1 MSENAVA
8 VYTDVEMQR
17 PADFK
22 SGFQLL
28 PVEQQEVVLAEYS
41 ARRTHFR
48 KWLLSQLREGIHY
61 GFPPGCEA
69 RYDNQGNVQIYI
81 QGQYRP
87 LNPRQWVPKP
97 SLYKAGALYLVDL
110 LKLKA
115 VYSSDLDAWR
125 MMGEPKGTLVRTCKL
140 VNPASGEVIGE
151 GTGTYEVG
159 KKKMDSNAAIKMAD
173 KTAVVAAV
181 INTLAIADLFTQDI
195 EEKPHPANISP
206 EMEAGLADLVQAW
219 TSETFPQHRVTSAEI
234 RALRANLSIW
244 CKGKVPETPD
254 AMLEW
259 ARANVEI
266 SEMLDAQTKKPTGI
280 RFILRKTQTPAKS
293 KTEPTIPEKPPQD
306 APESTIS
313 GGDDDK
319 IAKLES
325 FRQAFA
331 AQRKE
336 KQFIKYCETGL
347 KFKWGTVPSDFE
359 FAVKSIKNFA
369 KGQKVN
375 LE

>member
-48 KWLLSQLREGIHY
+48 KWLLSQLKEGIHY

-259 ARANVEI
+259 ARENVEI

-331 AQRKE
+331 AQNKE

-347 KFKWGTVPSDFE
+347 KFKWGTAPSDFE

-375 LE
+375 LK

>member
-69 RYDNQGNVQIYI
+69 KYDNQGNVQIYI

-159 KKKMDSNAAIKMAD
+159 KKKMDSNAAIKMSD

-293 KTEPTIPEKPPQD
+293 KTEPIVPEPLPVAGVDERSQAGQGD
-306 APESTIS
+306 AM
-313 GGDDDK
+313 
-319 IAKLES
+319 AVLES

-331 AQRKE
+331 AQNKE
-336 KQFIKYCETGL
+336 KQFFVCLKNLKVEFGKVPEDRLDFVIKQ
-347 KFKWGTVPSDFE
+347 
-359 FAVKSIKNFA
+359 IKNFA